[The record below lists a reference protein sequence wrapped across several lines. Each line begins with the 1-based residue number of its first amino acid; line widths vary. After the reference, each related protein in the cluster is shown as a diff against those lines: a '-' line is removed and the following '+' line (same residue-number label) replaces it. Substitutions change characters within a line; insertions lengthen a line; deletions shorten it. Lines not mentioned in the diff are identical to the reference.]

1 MKLKIIKIFN
11 NNSIAALS
19 DELGDIIL
27 TGSGIGFQKKIG
39 DLVDE
44 SRIEKTYI
52 FKEKGEKRIRRGI
65 NDIEPIYYE
74 ITSLLVSK
82 ATEQLNTQFYGEIFL
97 AISDHIAFAIKR
109 KKENIDLP
117 NVVLSETKA
126 LYKKEYQLGL
136 WIIKMIK
143 EKTDIQ
149 LEEAEAGYIALHL
162 VNFSTKNN
170 AQNTS
175 KIVNFVKDVFD
186 IIEKTMCIKLE
197 LDSIDYARLS
207 THLKFLAERVF
218 RHDIGNTIDTTENII
233 MIAVS
238 DDGTEQLDEEDKLLL
253 KECGFQI
260 DFSDKFRYSYIGI
273 KDNNK
278 VEENIS
284 EKKVHCSKQ
293 VTNNTNVEVTSGGA
307 LSDTIISIKVNELEI
322 ASGGRG
328 FNIVVY
334 NTATENVLSSVFFD
348 TYAEANP
355 QTGIIKDDQVMI
367 ETDVNYWEN
376 KDNISV

>member
-82 ATEQLNTQFYGEIFL
+82 ATEELETQFYGEIFL

-126 LYKKEYQLGL
+126 LYKQEYQLGL
-136 WIIKMIK
+136 WIIEVIK
-143 EKTDIQ
+143 EKIGIQ

-170 AQNTS
+170 SQNTS

-186 IIEKTMCIKLE
+186 VIEKTMHIKLE

-218 RHDIGNTIDTTENII
+218 RNDVENTIDTTENIRD
-233 MIAVS
+233 M
-238 DDGTEQLDEEDKLLL
+238 L
-253 KECGFQI
+253 KENIRLSLCI
-260 DFSDKFRYSYIGI
+260 NRI
-273 KDNNK
+273 KK
-278 VEENIS
+278 LIY
-284 EKKVHCSKQ
+284 EKYHYTLTPDEQTYLC
-293 VTNNTNVEVTSGGA
+293 
-307 LSDTIISIKVNELEI
+307 IHIKKNCHI
-322 ASGGRG
+322 
-328 FNIVVY
+328 
-334 NTATENVLSSVFFD
+334 
-348 TYAEANP
+348 
-355 QTGIIKDDQVMI
+355 
-367 ETDVNYWEN
+367 
-376 KDNISV
+376 

>member
-218 RHDIGNTIDTTENII
+218 RNAIENNIDTTENIRD
-233 MIAVS
+233 M
-238 DDGTEQLDEEDKLLL
+238 L
-253 KECGFQI
+253 KENIRLSLCI
-260 DFSDKFRYSYIGI
+260 NRI
-273 KDNNK
+273 KK
-278 VEENIS
+278 RI
-284 EKKVHCSKQ
+284 
-293 VTNNTNVEVTSGGA
+293 
-307 LSDTIISIKVNELEI
+307 
-322 ASGGRG
+322 
-328 FNIVVY
+328 
-334 NTATENVLSSVFFD
+334 
-348 TYAEANP
+348 
-355 QTGIIKDDQVMI
+355 
-367 ETDVNYWEN
+367 EN
-376 KDNISV
+376 KYHYLLTPDEQTYLCIHIKKNCHI

>member
-218 RHDIGNTIDTTENII
+218 RHDIGNTIDITENIRD
-233 MIAVS
+233 M
-238 DDGTEQLDEEDKLLL
+238 L
-253 KECGFQI
+253 KENIRLSLCVN
-260 DFSDKFRYSYIGI
+260 RI
-273 KDNNK
+273 KK
-278 VEENIS
+278 LIQ
-284 EKKVHCSKQ
+284 KKYHYTLTPDEQTYLC
-293 VTNNTNVEVTSGGA
+293 
-307 LSDTIISIKVNELEI
+307 IHIKKNCHI
-322 ASGGRG
+322 
-328 FNIVVY
+328 
-334 NTATENVLSSVFFD
+334 
-348 TYAEANP
+348 
-355 QTGIIKDDQVMI
+355 
-367 ETDVNYWEN
+367 
-376 KDNISV
+376 

>member
-82 ATEQLNTQFYGEIFL
+82 ATEELETQFYGEIFL

-136 WIIKMIK
+136 WIIEVIK
-143 EKTDIQ
+143 EKIGMQ

-170 AQNTS
+170 SQITS

-186 IIEKTMCIKLE
+186 VIEKTMHIKLE

-218 RHDIGNTIDTTENII
+218 RNDVENTIDTTENIRD
-233 MIAVS
+233 M
-238 DDGTEQLDEEDKLLL
+238 L
-253 KECGFQI
+253 KENIRLSLCI
-260 DFSDKFRYSYIGI
+260 NRI
-273 KDNNK
+273 KK
-278 VEENIS
+278 LIY
-284 EKKVHCSKQ
+284 EKYHYTLTPDEQTYLC
-293 VTNNTNVEVTSGGA
+293 
-307 LSDTIISIKVNELEI
+307 IHIKKNCHI
-322 ASGGRG
+322 
-328 FNIVVY
+328 
-334 NTATENVLSSVFFD
+334 
-348 TYAEANP
+348 
-355 QTGIIKDDQVMI
+355 
-367 ETDVNYWEN
+367 
-376 KDNISV
+376 

>member
-1 MKLKIIKIFN
+1 MKIIKIFN

-82 ATEQLNTQFYGEIFL
+82 ATEELETQFYGEIFL

-136 WIIKMIK
+136 WIIEVIK
-143 EKTDIQ
+143 EKIGMQ

-170 AQNTS
+170 SQITS

-186 IIEKTMCIKLE
+186 VIEKTMHIKLE

-218 RHDIGNTIDTTENII
+218 RNDVENTIDTTENIRD
-233 MIAVS
+233 M
-238 DDGTEQLDEEDKLLL
+238 L
-253 KECGFQI
+253 KENIRLSLCI
-260 DFSDKFRYSYIGI
+260 NRI
-273 KDNNK
+273 KK
-278 VEENIS
+278 LIY
-284 EKKVHCSKQ
+284 EKYHYTLTPDEQTYLC
-293 VTNNTNVEVTSGGA
+293 
-307 LSDTIISIKVNELEI
+307 IHIKKNCHI
-322 ASGGRG
+322 
-328 FNIVVY
+328 
-334 NTATENVLSSVFFD
+334 
-348 TYAEANP
+348 
-355 QTGIIKDDQVMI
+355 
-367 ETDVNYWEN
+367 
-376 KDNISV
+376 

>member
-82 ATEQLNTQFYGEIFL
+82 ATEELETQFYGEIFL

-136 WIIKMIK
+136 WIINVIK
-143 EKTDIQ
+143 EKIGIQ

-170 AQNTS
+170 SQNTS

-186 IIEKTMCIKLE
+186 VIEKTMHIKLE

-218 RHDIGNTIDTTENII
+218 RNDVENTIDTTENIRD
-233 MIAVS
+233 M
-238 DDGTEQLDEEDKLLL
+238 L
-253 KECGFQI
+253 KENIRLSLCI
-260 DFSDKFRYSYIGI
+260 NRI
-273 KDNNK
+273 KK
-278 VEENIS
+278 LIY
-284 EKKVHCSKQ
+284 EKYHYTLTPDEQTYLC
-293 VTNNTNVEVTSGGA
+293 
-307 LSDTIISIKVNELEI
+307 IHIKKNCHI
-322 ASGGRG
+322 
-328 FNIVVY
+328 
-334 NTATENVLSSVFFD
+334 
-348 TYAEANP
+348 
-355 QTGIIKDDQVMI
+355 
-367 ETDVNYWEN
+367 
-376 KDNISV
+376 

>member
-52 FKEKGEKRIRRGI
+52 FKEKVEKRIRRGI

-109 KKENIDLP
+109 KKEKIDLP

-126 LYKKEYQLGL
+126 IYKNEYQLGL
-136 WIIKMIK
+136 WTIKLIK
-143 EKTDIQ
+143 EKI
-149 LEEAEAGYIALHL
+149 GIHL
-162 VNFSTKNN
+162 VNFSTKNSS
-170 AQNTS
+170 QNTS
-175 KIVNFVKDVFD
+175 KIVNFVRDV
-186 IIEKTMCIKLE
+186 IEVIELTMNVQLE
-197 LDSIDYARLS
+197 LDSINYARLS

-218 RHDIGNTIDTTENII
+218 RNDVENNIDTTENIRD
-233 MIAVS
+233 M
-238 DDGTEQLDEEDKLLL
+238 L
-253 KECGFQI
+253 KENIRLSLCI
-260 DFSDKFRYSYIGI
+260 NRI
-273 KDNNK
+273 KK
-278 VEENIS
+278 RI
-284 EKKVHCSKQ
+284 
-293 VTNNTNVEVTSGGA
+293 
-307 LSDTIISIKVNELEI
+307 
-322 ASGGRG
+322 
-328 FNIVVY
+328 
-334 NTATENVLSSVFFD
+334 
-348 TYAEANP
+348 
-355 QTGIIKDDQVMI
+355 
-367 ETDVNYWEN
+367 EN
-376 KDNISV
+376 KYHYLLTPDEQTYLCIHIKKNCHI

>member
-207 THLKFLAERVF
+207 THLKFLAERVY
-218 RHDIGNTIDTTENII
+218 RNDIENNIDTTENIRD
-233 MIAVS
+233 M
-238 DDGTEQLDEEDKLLL
+238 L
-253 KECGFQI
+253 KENIRLSLCI
-260 DFSDKFRYSYIGI
+260 NRI
-273 KDNNK
+273 KK
-278 VEENIS
+278 RI
-284 EKKVHCSKQ
+284 
-293 VTNNTNVEVTSGGA
+293 
-307 LSDTIISIKVNELEI
+307 
-322 ASGGRG
+322 
-328 FNIVVY
+328 
-334 NTATENVLSSVFFD
+334 
-348 TYAEANP
+348 
-355 QTGIIKDDQVMI
+355 
-367 ETDVNYWEN
+367 EN
-376 KDNISV
+376 KYHYLLTPDEQTYLCIHIKKNCHI

>member
-82 ATEQLNTQFYGEIFL
+82 ATEELETQFYGEIFL

-136 WIIKMIK
+136 WIIKVIK
-143 EKTDIQ
+143 EKIGIQ

-170 AQNTS
+170 SQNTS

-186 IIEKTMCIKLE
+186 VIEKTMHIKLE

-218 RHDIGNTIDTTENII
+218 RNDVENTIDTTENIRD
-233 MIAVS
+233 M
-238 DDGTEQLDEEDKLLL
+238 L
-253 KECGFQI
+253 KENIRLSLCI
-260 DFSDKFRYSYIGI
+260 NRI
-273 KDNNK
+273 KK
-278 VEENIS
+278 LIY
-284 EKKVHCSKQ
+284 EKYHYTLTPDEQTYLC
-293 VTNNTNVEVTSGGA
+293 
-307 LSDTIISIKVNELEI
+307 IHIKKNCHI
-322 ASGGRG
+322 
-328 FNIVVY
+328 
-334 NTATENVLSSVFFD
+334 
-348 TYAEANP
+348 
-355 QTGIIKDDQVMI
+355 
-367 ETDVNYWEN
+367 
-376 KDNISV
+376 

>member
-65 NDIEPIYYE
+65 NDIEPIYK

-109 KKENIDLP
+109 KKEKIDLP

-126 LYKKEYQLGL
+126 IYKNEYQLGL
-136 WIIKMIK
+136 WTIKLIK
-143 EKTDIQ
+143 EKIGIQ

-162 VNFSTKNN
+162 VNFSTKNSS
-170 AQNTS
+170 QNTS
-175 KIVNFVKDVFD
+175 KIVNFVRDV
-186 IIEKTMCIKLE
+186 IEVIEQTMNVQLE
-197 LDSIDYARLS
+197 LDSINYARLS

-218 RHDIGNTIDTTENII
+218 RNDIENNIDTTENIRD
-233 MIAVS
+233 M
-238 DDGTEQLDEEDKLLL
+238 L
-253 KECGFQI
+253 KENIRLSLCI
-260 DFSDKFRYSYIGI
+260 NRI
-273 KDNNK
+273 KK
-278 VEENIS
+278 RI
-284 EKKVHCSKQ
+284 
-293 VTNNTNVEVTSGGA
+293 
-307 LSDTIISIKVNELEI
+307 
-322 ASGGRG
+322 
-328 FNIVVY
+328 
-334 NTATENVLSSVFFD
+334 
-348 TYAEANP
+348 
-355 QTGIIKDDQVMI
+355 
-367 ETDVNYWEN
+367 EN
-376 KDNISV
+376 KYHYLLTPDEQTYLCIHIKKNCHI